1 MNFVLDSSLAGA
13 FVLED
18 EATPATD
25 AVLDSLG
32 EGAKACAPA
41 LWRWEVANLLLM
53 AERRKRLTSADRH
66 RHLTQLKTLPAA
78 VDEAW
83 NATPLLAQKHK
94 LSSYDAAY
102 LELAIRR
109 GLPLGTLTRN
119 CARRT
124 AGRVSHCCRSSWL
137 RPPPF

>member
-1 MNFVLDSSLAGA
+1 MNFVLDSSLTGA
-13 FVLED
+13 FVLKD

-32 EGAKACAPA
+32 EGTKACAPA

-66 RHLTQLKTLPAA
+66 RHLTQLKTLPVEMDEAA
-78 VDEAW
+78 VEEAW

-109 GLPLGTLTRN
+109 GLPLGTLDKE
-119 CARRT
+119 
-124 AGRVSHCCRSSWL
+124 L
-137 RPPPF
+137 RKAAQQEGIPLLPK